1 MSFQLLKL
9 RKLDPEKRKRETF
22 ETFTK
27 NIILALLLVKRIV
40 AKRVQEFHFPRKTSG
55 KWIYFLQKRH
65 RVAKAFNSS

>member
-40 AKRVQEFHFPRKTSG
+40 AKRVKNFIFHVKQG
-55 KWIYFLQKRH
+55 E
-65 RVAKAFNSS
+65 N